1 MNINIEMILTINELR
16 PKATYIIA
24 VKNGQSPNLLV
35 NSTYNIIEC
44 LNYMHGFKYFFKPFP
59 ALVLNMT
66 KILNEKIDFFFTGMY
81 KPNAMKKAVSI
92 LSNVDSI
99 HG

>member
-24 VKNGQSPNLLV
+24 VKNGQTPHLLV

-44 LNYMHGFKYFFKPFP
+44 LNYIYGFKFFFKSFP
-59 ALVLNMT
+59 ALV
-66 KILNEKIDFFFTGMY
+66 
-81 KPNAMKKAVSI
+81 
-92 LSNVDSI
+92 
-99 HG
+99 